1 MKDISDLVLNALE
14 EDIGTGDI
22 TTELTVN
29 DSLRGRA
36 FIKCK
41 ENGILCGGE
50 VVRRVFFLLDNSLE
64 VKLLKTD
71 GEEITVGEKIIVIR
85 GKIKSILIGERVAL
99 NFLSHLSG
107 IATMTNR
114 FVKVLP
120 PSIKLLDTRK
130 TLPGLRALE
139 KYAVKV
145 GGGKN
150 HRFGLYDGIL
160 IKDNHIIAAGGIMQA
175 IGRVK
180 IGAPHYM
187 KIEVEAFSLED
198 VREALEAGADIIL
211 LDNMDAE
218 MVKEA
223 VSIIN
228 GRAKI
233 EVSGGIN
240 GDNIMLFSKLPIDF
254 ISVGAVTHSAK
265 SLDFSLSLE
274 DDFD

>member
-41 ENGILCGGE
+41 ENGILCGCE
-50 VVRRVFFLLDNSLE
+50 VVRRVFLLLDNSLE